1 MSEKTLQHPMV
12 DFFISILIPSVILM
26 KLSGP
31 QQLGEVASLILALAF
46 PLVWGGYELI
56 RTKRWNFISLLGFAS
71 VLLTGGI
78 GLLHIDTQWLAV
90 KEAAIPGII
99 GIAVFISAY
108 IRHPFIRTLLYNPL
122 IINTQKIHAALVERG
137 SVEQFEKRLTRATYL
152 LSTTFFFSS
161 GMNYLLA
168 KMIVHSPSGTTAFN
182 EELGRLTILSY
193 PFIAL
198 PSMFLMVLL
207 MIYIWRSVHKLT
219 GLKLEDIIV
228 VKEKS
233 SK

>member
-1 MSEKTLQHPMV
+1 MSQKTLQHPMV

-31 QQLGEVASLILALAF
+31 QQLGEVNSLILALVF
-46 PLVWGGYELI
+46 PLGWGGYELI

-78 GLLHIDTQWLAV
+78 GLLHIDSQWLAV

-99 GIAVFISAY
+99 GVAVFISAY

-122 IINTQKIHAALVERG
+122 IINTQKIHTALVERG
-137 SVEQFEKRLTRATYL
+137 SVEQFEKRLTKATYL

-228 VKEKS
+228 VKEK
-233 SK
+233 K

>member
-1 MSEKTLQHPMV
+1 MSQKTPPHPMV

-31 QQLGEVASLILALAF
+31 GQLGEVTSLILALAF
-46 PLVWGGYELI
+46 PLGWGGYELV
-56 RTKRWNFISLLGFAS
+56 RTKKWNFISLLGFAS

-78 GLLHIDTQWLAV
+78 GLLHIDSQWLAV

-122 IINTQKIHAALVERG
+122 IINTQKIHSALVEQA
-137 SVEQFEKRLTRATYL
+137 SVEQFEKRLTKATYL

-193 PFIAL
+193 PFIAI
-198 PSMFLMVLL
+198 PSVFLMVLL
-207 MIYIWRSVHKLT
+207 LIYLWRSIHKLT
-219 GLKLEDIIV
+219 GLKLEDIVI
-228 VKEKS
+228 VKEK
-233 SK
+233 K